1 MAEHA
6 TKQLPLDDSSRR
18 LVARL
23 WSDWMRPYLPRI
35 IAAAL
40 LMAVVAGVTGLYP
53 LLIEQA
59 IDRLEA
65 KDRSALFV
73 LPLAI
78 VAVTFAKGCASYGQS
93 VISQS
98 VAFGVIA
105 DLQKAMFA
113 HLMRADLAALQRA
126 TTGQL
131 VSRFTNDVNLMRDA
145 LAKSMTGMARDFL
158 IVLVMVG
165 TMFWLD
171 WLLALIVVVF
181 FPVSVLPI
189 VRIGRRLRRTSTSV
203 QVELGDLTANL
214 TQAIGGARL
223 VKAYRMEEHERARAN
238 ALFESVYRLVM
249 KMVKSRSRTYPMLET
264 LGGLAV
270 ASVLSFGGWRILSG
284 AGTLG
289 EFTGFLSAVLI
300 AYQPMRSLGN
310 LNASLQEGLA
320 AIKRTFDLLDEQ
332 ARIVDAAD
340 AKPLMVSN
348 GEIRFDHVSF
358 HYDHDKPA
366 LDDLTLTVPAGK
378 TVALVGPSGAGKSSV
393 LNLIPRFFDTG
404 AGAVCIDGQNVA
416 QVTIASLRDCI
427 ALVSQDITLF
437 NDSVRAN
444 IAFGARNA
452 GDAAIEAAAKAASAH
467 DFISALPNGYD
478 TLVGDHGSSLSGGE
492 RQRIAIARAMLK
504 DAPILLLDEA
514 TSALDAESERHVQA
528 ALARL
533 TAGRTT
539 LVIAHRLSTVMDA
552 DIIYVLE
559 KGRLVE
565 SGTHD
570 ELQTRGGL
578 YARLCRLQFQKDPG
592 ALSRLKTQ
600 PAGSAA

>member
-1 MAEHA
+1 
-6 TKQLPLDDSSRR
+6 
-18 LVARL
+18 
-23 WSDWMRPYLPRI
+23 MRPYLPTI
-35 IAAAL
+35 LAAAS
-40 LMAVVAGVTGLYP
+40 LMALVAGVTGLYP

-59 IDRLEA
+59 INRLEA
-65 KDRSALFV
+65 KDRSALFL

-78 VAVTFAKGCASYGQS
+78 VAVTFAKGCASYGQA
-93 VISQS
+93 VLSQS

-105 DLQKAMFA
+105 DMQKAMFA
-113 HLMRADLAALQRA
+113 HLMRADLAALQAA

-158 IVLVMVG
+158 ILVVMVG

-171 WLLALIVVVF
+171 WLLALIVIVI
-181 FPVSVLPI
+181 FPISVLPI
-189 VRIGRRLRRTSTSV
+189 IRIGRRLRRTSTNV
-203 QVELGDLTANL
+203 QVELGGLTANL
-214 TQAIGGARL
+214 SQALGGARL
-223 VKAYRMEEHERARAN
+223 IKAYRMERHEQARAD
-238 ALFESVYRLVM
+238 ARFESVYRLIM
-249 KMVKSRSRTYPMLET
+249 KMVKSRSRTYPLLET
-264 LGGLAV
+264 LGGIAV

-300 AYQPMRSLGN
+300 AYQPVRSLGN

-320 AIKRTFDLLDEQ
+320 AIKRTFDLLDQ
-332 ARIVDAAD
+332 PALIHDRAN
-340 AKPLMVSN
+340 AKPLTVTA
-348 GEIRFDHVSF
+348 GRIDF
-358 HYDHDKPA
+358 HQVDFLYDDSKQA
-366 LDDLTLTVPAGK
+366 LEGLTLTIPPGK

-393 LNLIPRFFDTG
+393 LNLIPRFFDTTNG
-404 AGAVCIDGQNVA
+404 RVSIDGQNVA
-416 QVTIASLRDCI
+416 DVTIASLRDQI
-427 ALVSQDITLF
+427 ALVSQDTTLF

-444 IAFGARNA
+444 IAFGAPDAN
-452 GDAAIEAAAKAASAH
+452 DAAIHAAAKAAAAH
-467 DFISALPNGYD
+467 DFIEALPQGYD
-478 TLVGDHGSSLSGGE
+478 TIVGDQGSTLSGGE

-514 TSALDAESERHVQA
+514 TSALDAESERHVQT

-533 TAGRTT
+533 TQGRTT

-552 DIIYVLE
+552 DLIYVLDG
-559 KGRLVE
+559 GRLVE

-570 ELQTRGGL
+570 ELLSQGGL
-578 YARLCRLQFQKDPG
+578 YARLCRLQFQKDPR
-592 ALSRLKTQ
+592 ALKPVKAQ